1 MKFSMNVKYQPIPS
15 LEGETE
21 KGFIKRVELL
31 AEDFPNEV
39 LDSQIYE
46 LTDAHKE
53 MLDEIAE
60 EEGFEGLYIL
70 SGDYIAFMVYVDKK
84 DS

>member
-21 KGFIKRVELL
+21 KEFIERVEHI
-31 AEDFPNEV
+31 AKYFPYEV
-39 LDSQIYE
+39 MDSQIYE
-46 LTDAHKE
+46 LNDTHKE